1 VITIICVI
9 MAQNPAHVP
18 NISGW
23 RPANDQSSKHSL
35 PFNDLSQGSTM
46 AWGIQS
52 TDDDLLSALQND
64 NPAFL
69 MGLTRLDL
77 LDFSGLT

>member
-1 VITIICVI
+1 MTRARNIRFFLTI
-9 MAQNPAHVP
+9 
-18 NISGW
+18 SY
-23 RPANDQSSKHSL
+23 RDQPWPGAYSL
-35 PFNDLSQGSTM
+35 QMT
-46 AWGIQS
+46 

-64 NPAFL
+64 DPAFL